1 MCLNVQDQGYSHCVM
16 YVFIF
21 IFYIF
26 VCVTYFVKCIYMM
39 LSSEQFTFLLL
50 TGIPKYYEIK
60 VSSSTS
66 RNLAY
71 LDAVG
76 DVHQE

>member
-1 MCLNVQDQGYSHCVM
+1 MFKIKDIVIVLC
-16 YVFIF
+16 

-26 VCVTYFVKCIYMM
+26 VCVTYFIKCIYMM
-39 LSSEQFTFLLL
+39 LSSEQLTFL
-50 TGIPKYYEIK
+50 TGMPKYYEIK
-60 VSSSTS
+60 GSSSTS
-66 RNLAY
+66 RTLAY